1 MSVVYGHQI
10 APKDD
15 HFVNIAEQA
24 MAMVN
29 EAVQPGATAVNAL
42 PFRAS
47 WSFVV
52 IYCRQHVA

>member
-1 MSVVYGHQI
+1 MSTVYGHQI

-29 EAVQPGATAVNAL
+29 AAVQPGATAVNAL
-42 PFRAS
+42 PFRALQV
-47 WSFVV
+47 FLV
-52 IYCRQHVA
+52 ICC